1 MTVALQVTRSPVGE
15 HTASV
20 TNQQAMTNSI
30 CNGFTYN
37 VTCIKKENTMHIDDA
52 NLINALRSIINEE
65 ISKRLESTQDG
76 EFDIHEHRYEI
87 DDMIR
92 EYIESNVSVTL
103 DVQ

>member
-1 MTVALQVTRSPVGE
+1 
-15 HTASV
+15 
-20 TNQQAMTNSI
+20 
-30 CNGFTYN
+30 
-37 VTCIKKENTMHIDDA
+37 MHIDDA

-65 ISKRLESTQDG
+65 ISKRIEQLKNED
-76 EFDIHEHRYEI
+76 FDIHEHRYEI